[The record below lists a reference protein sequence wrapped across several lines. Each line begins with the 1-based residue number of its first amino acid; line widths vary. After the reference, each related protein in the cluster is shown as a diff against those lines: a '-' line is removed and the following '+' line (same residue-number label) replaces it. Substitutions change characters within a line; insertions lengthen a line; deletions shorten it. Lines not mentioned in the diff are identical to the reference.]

1 MKSNF
6 INITLG
12 TNKWWQYGLSI
23 LSTVAAIALVN
34 ILIRQVFQSIKALFP
49 DNDFGKSLFT
59 FSLLLLVFGTAFI
72 VFLFTASK
80 LDQRAKMSFIAN
92 QSRFSV
98 SKRPSPCLKASQ
110 SARPLS
116 EIIKFY
122 DKGKIN
128 EGFV

>member
-92 QSRFSV
+92 QSRFSWKMYFIGFMAWGV
-98 SKRPSPCLKASQ
+98 ISFFAFLESSKM
-110 SARPLS
+110 
-116 EIIKFY
+116 
-122 DKGKIN
+122 
-128 EGFV
+128 